1 MSINRNSNY
10 SPYQES
16 SASDSPP
23 PLQRGPQASPE
34 ELGAY
39 FISPEELPQHEL
51 AAAIGNLSLGLQ
63 TSTLNPNAAEFTPRA
78 SSTTTSHQFETFCL
92 PYSSTPPQNELLCN
106 LDSLD
111 LDNLDLYTDWS
122 HNPYAPYAGPFV
134 CAPHTHTYPAD
145 TESPQEEP
153 CNRNALEEGA
163 LVTHF
168 AAHST
173 PFLSNT
179 PSKPH
184 LPGEALQ
191 LFSTQS
197 GESPLDVICDSI
209 RLAQTELFFCIYKI
223 SSPQIIAA
231 ILERAD
237 AGVRVHLQ
245 YQYISNHE
253 SLLSHPNVILQQ
265 FESRRDAL
273 LHRKNLVIDNW
284 LAILGSANFSDGA
297 FTHDTNLLAI
307 VKSPSLCQLIKD
319 NSSGPCNAGLQ
330 RLDYYSISRRK
341 SVEILQNITTAIHSA
356 NKTIRVAMFILSNK
370 KILAALHAAAER
382 GVQVSVIVNP
392 RDKHT
397 PFEFLHAIGS
407 SVDLYEGVCEG
418 SLHCK
423 VCCIDHKTLIISSA
437 NWTKR
442 GVQFNIEDLLIV
454 HNPTRRQLA
463 VFFNLWG
470 ELLASSRLVTLEN
483 AFENQNKPSSSPEED
498 E

>member
-16 SASDSPP
+16 SGSDSLP

-39 FISPEELPQHEL
+39 FISPEELQQQEL

-63 TSTLNPNAAEFTPRA
+63 TSNLNPNAAEFTPRA
-78 SSTTTSHQFETFCL
+78 SSTATSHQFETFCL
-92 PYSSTPPQNELLCN
+92 PYSSTTPQNEPFLRY

-111 LDNLDLYTDWS
+111 LYTDCP
-122 HNPYAPYAGPFV
+122 HNPYAPYEEPFV
-134 CAPHTHTYPAD
+134 CAPYPAD

-179 PSKPH
+179 PSTPH

-197 GESPLDVICDSI
+197 GVSPLDVICDSI
-209 RLAQTELFFCIYKI
+209 RLARTELFFCIYKI
-223 SSPQIIAA
+223 SSPKIIEA
-231 ILERAD
+231 ILERAN
-237 AGVRVHLQ
+237 AGVRVLLQ
-245 YQYISNHE
+245 YQFISNHE

-273 LHRKNLVIDNW
+273 LHRKNVVIDNW
-284 LAILGSANFSDGA
+284 LAILGSANFADGA
-297 FTHDTNLLAI
+297 FTRDTNLVAI
-307 VKSPSLCQLIKD
+307 VKSPSLCQRIKER
-319 NSSGPCNAGLQ
+319 SSGPCTADLQ
-330 RLDYYSISRRK
+330 QLDYYILTRHKSSRT
-341 SVEILQNITTAIHSA
+341 LQNIVAAIRSA
-356 NKTIRVAMFILSNK
+356 DKTIRIAMFILSNIH
-370 KILAALHAAAER
+370 ILAALHEAAQR

-397 PFEFLHAIGS
+397 PFEFLHNLGS

-418 SLHCK
+418 FLHCK
-423 VCCIDHKTLIISSA
+423 ACCIDLKTLILSSA
-437 NWTKR
+437 NWTRR

-454 HNPTRRQLA
+454 HKPTRRQLA

-470 ELLASSRLVTLEN
+470 ELLSSSRLVTLEN
-483 AFENQNKPSSSPEED
+483 AFEHKNKPSSSPEED

>member
-16 SASDSPP
+16 SVSDSPL

-39 FISPEELPQHEL
+39 FISPEELQQQEL

-63 TSTLNPNAAEFTPRA
+63 TSNLNPNAAEFTPRA
-78 SSTTTSHQFETFCL
+78 SSTATSHQFETFCL
-92 PYSSTPPQNELLCN
+92 PYSSATPHNEPFLRY

-111 LDNLDLYTDWS
+111 LYTDCP
-122 HNPYAPYAGPFV
+122 HNPYAPYEEPFV
-134 CAPHTHTYPAD
+134 CAPYPAD

-153 CNRNALEEGA
+153 CSNRNALEEGA

-179 PSKPH
+179 PSTPH

-197 GESPLDVICDSI
+197 GVSPLDVICDSI

-223 SSPQIIAA
+223 SSPKIIEA
-231 ILERAD
+231 ILERAN
-237 AGVRVHLQ
+237 AGVRVLLQ
-245 YQYISNHE
+245 YQFISNHE

-273 LHRKNLVIDNW
+273 LHRKNVVIDNW
-284 LAILGSANFSDGA
+284 LAILGSANFADGA
-297 FTHDTNLLAI
+297 FTRDTNLVAI
-307 VKSPSLCQLIKD
+307 VKSPSLCQRIKER
-319 NSSGPCNAGLQ
+319 SSGPCTADLQ
-330 RLDYYSISRRK
+330 QLDYYILTRHKSSRT
-341 SVEILQNITTAIHSA
+341 LQNIVAAIRSA
-356 NKTIRVAMFILSNK
+356 DKTIRIAMFILSNRH
-370 KILAALHAAAER
+370 ILAALHEAAQR

-397 PFEFLHAIGS
+397 PFEFLHNLGS

-418 SLHCK
+418 FLHCK
-423 VCCIDHKTLIISSA
+423 ACCIDLKTLILSSA
-437 NWTKR
+437 NWTRR

-454 HNPTRRQLA
+454 HKPTRRQLA

-470 ELLASSRLVTLEN
+470 ELLSSSRLVTLEN
-483 AFENQNKPSSSPEED
+483 AFEHKNKPSSSPEED

>member
-16 SASDSPP
+16 SGSDSLP

-39 FISPEELPQHEL
+39 FISPEELQQQEL

-63 TSTLNPNAAEFTPRA
+63 TSNLNPNAAEFTPRA
-78 SSTTTSHQFETFCL
+78 SSTATSHQFETFCL
-92 PYSSTPPQNELLCN
+92 PYSSTTPQNEPFLRY

-111 LDNLDLYTDWS
+111 LYTDCP
-122 HNPYAPYAGPFV
+122 HNPYAPYEEPFV
-134 CAPHTHTYPAD
+134 CAPYPAD

-179 PSKPH
+179 PSTPH

-197 GESPLDVICDSI
+197 GVSPLDVICDSI
-209 RLAQTELFFCIYKI
+209 RLARTELFFCIYKI
-223 SSPQIIAA
+223 SSPKIIEA
-231 ILERAD
+231 ILERAN
-237 AGVRVHLQ
+237 AGVRVLLQ
-245 YQYISNHE
+245 YQFISNHE

-273 LHRKNLVIDNW
+273 LHRKNVVIDNW
-284 LAILGSANFSDGA
+284 LAILGSANFADGA
-297 FTHDTNLLAI
+297 FTRDTNLVAI
-307 VKSPSLCQLIKD
+307 VKSPSLCQRIKER
-319 NSSGPCNAGLQ
+319 SSGPCTADLQ
-330 RLDYYSISRRK
+330 QLDYYILTRHKSSRT
-341 SVEILQNITTAIHSA
+341 LQNIVAAIRSA
-356 NKTIRVAMFILSNK
+356 DKTIRIAMFILSNRH
-370 KILAALHAAAER
+370 ILAALHEAAQR

-397 PFEFLHAIGS
+397 PFEFLHNLGS

-418 SLHCK
+418 FLHCK
-423 VCCIDHKTLIISSA
+423 ACCIDLKTLILSSA
-437 NWTKR
+437 NWTRR

-454 HNPTRRQLA
+454 HKPTRRQLA

-470 ELLASSRLVTLEN
+470 ELLSSSRLVTLEN
-483 AFENQNKPSSSPEED
+483 AFEHKNKPSSSPEED

>member
-16 SASDSPP
+16 SVSDSPL

-39 FISPEELPQHEL
+39 FISPEELQQQEL

-63 TSTLNPNAAEFTPRA
+63 TSNLNPNAAEFTPRA
-78 SSTTTSHQFETFCL
+78 GSTTTSHQFETFCL
-92 PYSSTPPQNELLCN
+92 PYSSTSPQNELFLRY
-106 LDSLD
+106 
-111 LDNLDLYTDWS
+111 LDNLDLYTDCP
-122 HNPYAPYAGPFV
+122 HNPYASYEEPFV
-134 CAPHTHTYPAD
+134 CAPYPAD

-179 PSKPH
+179 PSAPH

-197 GESPLDVICDSI
+197 GVSPLDVICDSI
-209 RLAQTELFFCIYKI
+209 RLARTELFFCIYKI
-223 SSPQIIAA
+223 SSPKIIEA
-231 ILERAD
+231 ILERAN
-237 AGVRVHLQ
+237 AGVRVLLQ
-245 YQYISNHE
+245 YQFISNHE

-284 LAILGSANFSDGA
+284 LAILGSANFADGA
-297 FTHDTNLLAI
+297 FTRDINLLAI
-307 VKSPSLCQLIKD
+307 VKSPSLCQRIKER
-319 NSSGPCNAGLQ
+319 SSGPCTAGLQ
-330 RLDYYSISRRK
+330 QLDYYILTRHKSSRT
-341 SVEILQNITTAIHSA
+341 LQNIVAAIRSA
-356 NKTIRVAMFILSNK
+356 DKTIRIAMFILSNRT
-370 KILAALHAAAER
+370 ILTALHEAAQR

-397 PFEFLHAIGS
+397 PFEFLHNLGS

-418 SLHCK
+418 FLHCK
-423 VCCIDHKTLIISSA
+423 ACCIDLKTLILSSA
-437 NWTKR
+437 NWTRR

-454 HNPTRRQLA
+454 HKPTRRQLA

-470 ELLASSRLVTLEN
+470 ELLSSSRLVTAEN
-483 AFENQNKPSSSPEED
+483 AFEHKNKPSSSPEED

>member
-16 SASDSPP
+16 SGSDSPP
-23 PLQRGPQASPE
+23 PLQRDPQALPE
-34 ELGAY
+34 EGGAY

-51 AAAIGNLSLGLQ
+51 AAAIENMSLGLQ

-78 SSTTTSHQFETFCL
+78 SSTATSHQFEQFCL
-92 PYSSTPPQNELLCN
+92 PYSSTSPQNEPFLRY
-106 LDSLD
+106 LDT
-111 LDNLDLYTDWS
+111 LDLYTDCP
-122 HNPYAPYAGPFV
+122 HNPYAPYEEPFV
-134 CAPHTHTYPAD
+134 CAPHTHPYPDD

-153 CNRNALEEGA
+153 CNRNTLEEGA
-163 LVTHF
+163 LVTHL

-179 PSKPH
+179 PSTPH

-197 GESPLDVICDSI
+197 GVSPLDVICDSI

-223 SSPQIIAA
+223 SSPKIIEA
-231 ILERAD
+231 ILERAN
-237 AGVRVHLQ
+237 AGVRVLLQ
-245 YQYISNHE
+245 YQFISNHE
-253 SLLSHPNVILQQ
+253 SLLSHPNIILQQ

-284 LAILGSANFSDGA
+284 LAILGSANFADGA
-297 FTHDTNLLAI
+297 FTRDTNLLAI
-307 VKSPSLCQLIKD
+307 VKSPSLCQRIQD
-319 NSSGPCNAGLQ
+319 RSSGPCTAGLQ
-330 RLDYYSISRRK
+330 QLDYYILTRHKSSRT
-341 SVEILQNITTAIHSA
+341 LQNIVTAIHSA
-356 NKTIRVAMFILSNK
+356 EKTIRIAMFILSNRT
-370 KILAALHAAAER
+370 ILAALHEAAQR

-397 PFEFLHAIGS
+397 PFEILHNLGS
-407 SVDLYEGVCEG
+407 SVDLYEAVCEG
-418 SLHCK
+418 FLHCK
-423 VCCIDHKTLIISSA
+423 ACCIDLKTLILSSA
-437 NWTKR
+437 NWTRR
-442 GVQFNIEDLLIV
+442 GVQFNIEDLLII
-454 HNPTRRQLA
+454 HKPTRRQLA

-470 ELLASSRLVTLEN
+470 ELLSSSRLVTAEN
-483 AFENQNKPSSSPEED
+483 AFEHKNKPSSSPEED

>member
-16 SASDSPP
+16 SGSDSLP

-34 ELGAY
+34 EAGAY
-39 FISPEELPQHEL
+39 FISPEELQQQEL
-51 AAAIGNLSLGLQ
+51 AAAIANLSLIPS
-63 TSTLNPNAAEFTPRA
+63 TSTLNPNAAEFTPRT
-78 SSTTTSHQFETFCL
+78 SSTATSHQFETFCL
-92 PYSSTPPQNELLCN
+92 PYSSTSPQNEPFLRY

-111 LDNLDLYTDWS
+111 LYTDCP
-122 HNPYAPYAGPFV
+122 HNPYATYEEPFV
-134 CAPHTHTYPAD
+134 CAPYPAD

-153 CNRNALEEGA
+153 CSNRNALEEGA

-179 PSKPH
+179 PSTPH

-197 GESPLDVICDSI
+197 GVSPLDVICDSI
-209 RLAQTELFFCIYKI
+209 RLAKAEIFFCIYKI
-223 SSPQIIAA
+223 SSPKIIEA
-231 ILERAD
+231 ILERAN
-237 AGVRVHLQ
+237 AGVRVLLQ
-245 YQYISNHE
+245 YQFISNHE

-265 FESRRDAL
+265 FESRRAAL

-284 LAILGSANFSDGA
+284 LAILGSANFADGA
-297 FTHDTNLLAI
+297 FTRDTNLLAI
-307 VKSPSLCQLIKD
+307 VKSPSLCQRIKD
-319 NSSGPCNAGLQ
+319 RSSGPCTAGTQ
-330 RLDYYSISRRK
+330 QLDYYILTRHK
-341 SVEILQNITTAIHSA
+341 SSKTLHNIVGAIRSA
-356 NKTIRVAMFILSNK
+356 DKTIRIAMFILSNK
-370 KILAALHAAAER
+370 TILAALHEAAQR

-397 PFEFLHAIGS
+397 PFEFLHNLGS

-418 SLHCK
+418 FLHCK
-423 VCCIDHKTLIISSA
+423 ACCIDLKTLILSSA
-437 NWTKR
+437 NWTRR

-470 ELLASSRLVTLEN
+470 ELFSSSRLVTPEN
-483 AFENQNKPSSSPEED
+483 AFEHKNKPSSSPEED

>member
-16 SASDSPP
+16 SGSDSLP

-39 FISPEELPQHEL
+39 FISPEELQQQEL

-63 TSTLNPNAAEFTPRA
+63 TSNLNPNAAEFTPRA
-78 SSTTTSHQFETFCL
+78 SSTATSHQFETFCL
-92 PYSSTPPQNELLCN
+92 PYSSTTPQNEPFLRY

-111 LDNLDLYTDWS
+111 LYTDCP
-122 HNPYAPYAGPFV
+122 HNPYAPYEEPFV
-134 CAPHTHTYPAD
+134 CAPYPAD

-179 PSKPH
+179 PSTPH

-197 GESPLDVICDSI
+197 GVSPLDVICDSI
-209 RLAQTELFFCIYKI
+209 RLARTELFFCIYKI
-223 SSPQIIAA
+223 SSPKIIEA
-231 ILERAD
+231 ILERAN
-237 AGVRVHLQ
+237 AGVRVLLQ
-245 YQYISNHE
+245 YQFISNHE

-273 LHRKNLVIDNW
+273 LHRKNVVIDNW
-284 LAILGSANFSDGA
+284 LAILGSANFADGA
-297 FTHDTNLLAI
+297 FTRDTNLVAI
-307 VKSPSLCQLIKD
+307 VKSPSLCQRIKER
-319 NSSGPCNAGLQ
+319 SSGPCTADLQ
-330 RLDYYSISRRK
+330 QLDYYILTRHKSSRT
-341 SVEILQNITTAIHSA
+341 LQNIVAAIRSA
-356 NKTIRVAMFILSNK
+356 DKTIRIAMFSLSNRH
-370 KILAALHAAAER
+370 ILAALHEAAQR

-397 PFEFLHAIGS
+397 PFEFLHNLGS

-418 SLHCK
+418 FLHCK
-423 VCCIDHKTLIISSA
+423 ACCIDLKTLILSSA
-437 NWTKR
+437 NWTRR

-454 HNPTRRQLA
+454 HKPTRRQLA

-470 ELLASSRLVTLEN
+470 ELLSSSRLVTLEN
-483 AFENQNKPSSSPEED
+483 AFEHKNKPSSSPEED

>member
-16 SASDSPP
+16 SGSDSLP

-39 FISPEELPQHEL
+39 FISPEELQQQEL

-63 TSTLNPNAAEFTPRA
+63 TSNLNPNAAEFTPRA
-78 SSTTTSHQFETFCL
+78 SSTATSHQFETFCL
-92 PYSSTPPQNELLCN
+92 PYSSTTPQNEPFLRY

-111 LDNLDLYTDWS
+111 LYTDCP
-122 HNPYAPYAGPFV
+122 HNPYAPYEEPFV
-134 CAPHTHTYPAD
+134 CAPYPAD

-153 CNRNALEEGA
+153 CNRNSLEEGA

-179 PSKPH
+179 PSTPH

-197 GESPLDVICDSI
+197 GVSPLDVICDSI
-209 RLAQTELFFCIYKI
+209 RLARTELFFCIYKI
-223 SSPQIIAA
+223 SSPKIIEA
-231 ILERAD
+231 ILERAN
-237 AGVRVHLQ
+237 AGVRVLLQ
-245 YQYISNHE
+245 YQFISNHE

-273 LHRKNLVIDNW
+273 LHRKNVVIDNW
-284 LAILGSANFSDGA
+284 LAILGSANFADGA
-297 FTHDTNLLAI
+297 FTRDTNLVAI
-307 VKSPSLCQLIKD
+307 VKSPSLCQRIKER
-319 NSSGPCNAGLQ
+319 SSGPCTADLQ
-330 RLDYYSISRRK
+330 QLDYYILTRHKSSRT
-341 SVEILQNITTAIHSA
+341 LQNIVAAIRSA
-356 NKTIRVAMFILSNK
+356 DKTIRIAMFILSNRH
-370 KILAALHAAAER
+370 ILAALHEAAQR

-397 PFEFLHAIGS
+397 PFEFLHNLGS

-418 SLHCK
+418 FLHCK
-423 VCCIDHKTLIISSA
+423 ACCIDLKTLILSSA
-437 NWTKR
+437 NWTRR

-454 HNPTRRQLA
+454 HKPTRRQLA

-470 ELLASSRLVTLEN
+470 ELISSSRLVTLEN
-483 AFENQNKPSSSPEED
+483 AFEHKNKPSSSPEED

>member
-16 SASDSPP
+16 SVSDSPL

-39 FISPEELPQHEL
+39 FISPEELQQQEL
-51 AAAIGNLSLGLQ
+51 AAAIGNLSLGLP
-63 TSTLNPNAAEFTPRA
+63 TSSLNPNAAEFTPRT
-78 SSTTTSHQFETFCL
+78 SSTATSHQFETFCL
-92 PYSSTPPQNELLCN
+92 PYSSATPHNEPFLRY

-111 LDNLDLYTDWS
+111 LYTDCP
-122 HNPYAPYAGPFV
+122 HNPYAPYEEPFV
-134 CAPHTHTYPAD
+134 CAPYPAD

-179 PSKPH
+179 PSTPH

-197 GESPLDVICDSI
+197 GVSPLDVICDSI

-223 SSPQIIAA
+223 SSPKIIEA
-231 ILERAD
+231 ILERAN
-237 AGVRVHLQ
+237 AGVRVLLQ
-245 YQYISNHE
+245 YQFISNHE

-265 FESRRDAL
+265 FESRRAAL
-273 LHRKNLVIDNW
+273 LHRKNVVIDNW
-284 LAILGSANFSDGA
+284 LAILGSANFADGA
-297 FTHDTNLLAI
+297 FTRDTNLVAI
-307 VKSPSLCQLIKD
+307 VKSPSLCQRIKER
-319 NSSGPCNAGLQ
+319 SSGPCTAGLQ
-330 RLDYYSISRRK
+330 QLDYYILTRHKSSRT
-341 SVEILQNITTAIHSA
+341 LQNIVAAIRSA
-356 NKTIRVAMFILSNK
+356 DKTIRIAMFILSNRH
-370 KILAALHAAAER
+370 ILAALHEAAQR

-397 PFEFLHAIGS
+397 PFEILHNLGS

-418 SLHCK
+418 FLHCK
-423 VCCIDHKTLIISSA
+423 ACCIDLKTLILSSA
-437 NWTKR
+437 NWTRR

-454 HNPTRRQLA
+454 HKPTRRQLA

-470 ELLASSRLVTLEN
+470 EILSSSRLVTAEN
-483 AFENQNKPSSSPEED
+483 AFEHKNKPSSSPEED

>member
-16 SASDSPP
+16 SVSDSPL

-39 FISPEELPQHEL
+39 FISPEELQQQEL
-51 AAAIGNLSLGLQ
+51 AAAIGNLSLGLP
-63 TSTLNPNAAEFTPRA
+63 TSSLNPNAAEFTPRT
-78 SSTTTSHQFETFCL
+78 SSTATSHQFETFCL
-92 PYSSTPPQNELLCN
+92 PYSSATPHNEPFLRY

-111 LDNLDLYTDWS
+111 LYTDCP
-122 HNPYAPYAGPFV
+122 HNPYAPYEEPFV
-134 CAPHTHTYPAD
+134 CAPYPAD

-153 CNRNALEEGA
+153 CSNRNALEEGA

-179 PSKPH
+179 PSTPH

-197 GESPLDVICDSI
+197 GESSLDVICDSI

-223 SSPQIIAA
+223 SSPKIIEA
-231 ILERAD
+231 ILERAN
-237 AGVRVHLQ
+237 AGVRVLLQ
-245 YQYISNHE
+245 YQFISNHE
-253 SLLSHPNVILQQ
+253 SLLSHPNIILQQ

-284 LAILGSANFSDGA
+284 LAILGSANFADGA
-297 FTHDTNLLAI
+297 FTRDTNLLAI
-307 VKSPSLCQLIKD
+307 VKSPSLCQRIKER
-319 NSSGPCNAGLQ
+319 SSGPCTAGLQ
-330 RLDYYSISRRK
+330 QLDYYILTRHKSSRT
-341 SVEILQNITTAIHSA
+341 LQNIVAAIRSA
-356 NKTIRVAMFILSNK
+356 DKTIRIAMFILSNRH
-370 KILAALHAAAER
+370 ILAALHEAAQR

-397 PFEFLHAIGS
+397 PFEILHNLGS
-407 SVDLYEGVCEG
+407 SVDLYEAVCEG
-418 SLHCK
+418 FLHCK
-423 VCCIDHKTLIISSA
+423 ACCIDLKTLILSSA
-437 NWTKR
+437 NWTRR

-454 HNPTRRQLA
+454 HKPTRRQLA

-470 ELLASSRLVTLEN
+470 EILSSSRLVTAEN
-483 AFENQNKPSSSPEED
+483 AFEHKNKPSSSPEED

>member
-16 SASDSPP
+16 SGSDSLP

-39 FISPEELPQHEL
+39 FISPEELQQQEL
-51 AAAIGNLSLGLQ
+51 AAAIGNLSLGLP
-63 TSTLNPNAAEFTPRA
+63 TSSLNPNAAEFTPRA
-78 SSTTTSHQFETFCL
+78 SSTATSHRFETFCL
-92 PYSSTPPQNELLCN
+92 PYSSTSPQNEPFLRY

-111 LDNLDLYTDWS
+111 LYTDCP
-122 HNPYAPYAGPFV
+122 HNPYAPYEEPFV
-134 CAPHTHTYPAD
+134 CAPYPAD

-179 PSKPH
+179 PSTPH

-197 GESPLDVICDSI
+197 GESSLDVICDSI

-223 SSPQIIAA
+223 SSPKIIEA
-231 ILERAD
+231 ILERAN
-237 AGVRVHLQ
+237 AGVRVLLQ

-253 SLLSHPNVILQQ
+253 SLLSHPNIILQR
-265 FESRRDAL
+265 FESRRAAL
-273 LHRKNLVIDNW
+273 LHRKNVVIDNW
-284 LAILGSANFSDGA
+284 LAILGSANFADGA
-297 FTHDTNLLAI
+297 FTRDTNLLAI
-307 VKSPSLCQLIKD
+307 VKSPSLCQRIKER
-319 NSSGPCNAGLQ
+319 SSGPCTAGLQ
-330 RLDYYSISRRK
+330 QLDYYILTRHKSSRT
-341 SVEILQNITTAIHSA
+341 LQNIVAAIRSA
-356 NKTIRVAMFILSNK
+356 DKTIRLAMFILSNRT
-370 KILAALHAAAER
+370 ILAALHEAAQR

-397 PFEFLHAIGS
+397 PFEILHELGS
-407 SVDLYEGVCEG
+407 SVDLYEAVCEG
-418 SLHCK
+418 FLHCK
-423 VCCIDHKTLIISSA
+423 ACCIDLNTLILSSA
-437 NWTKR
+437 NWTRR
-442 GVQFNIEDLLIV
+442 GVQFNIEDLLII
-454 HNPTRRQLA
+454 HNPTRKQLA
-463 VFFNLWG
+463 VFLNLWG
-470 ELLASSRLVTLEN
+470 EILSSSRLVTLEN
-483 AFENQNKPSSSPEED
+483 AFEHKNKPSSSPEED

>member
-16 SASDSPP
+16 SGSDSPP
-23 PLQRGPQASPE
+23 PLQRGPQALPE
-34 ELGAY
+34 EGGAY

-51 AAAIGNLSLGLQ
+51 AAAIENMSLGLQ

-92 PYSSTPPQNELLCN
+92 PYSSTPQDELLRN
-106 LDSLD
+106 LDTLD
-111 LDNLDLYTDWS
+111 LDTLDLYTDWS
-122 HNPYAPYAGPFV
+122 HNPYAPYEEPFV
-134 CAPHTHTYPAD
+134 CAPYPAD

-153 CNRNALEEGA
+153 CNRNSLEEGA
-163 LVTHF
+163 LVTHL
-168 AAHST
+168 AAHSI
-173 PFLSNT
+173 PLLSNT
-179 PSKPH
+179 PSAPH

-197 GESPLDVICDSI
+197 GVSPLDVICDSI

-223 SSPQIIAA
+223 SSPKIIEA
-231 ILERAD
+231 ILERAN
-237 AGVRVHLQ
+237 AGVRVLLQ
-245 YQYISNHE
+245 YQFISNHE

-284 LAILGSANFSDGA
+284 LAILGSANFADGA
-297 FTHDTNLLAI
+297 FTRDINIVAI
-307 VKSPSLCQLIKD
+307 VKSPSLCQRIKER
-319 NSSGPCNAGLQ
+319 SSGPCTAGLQ
-330 RLDYYSISRRK
+330 QLDYYILTRHKSSRT
-341 SVEILQNITTAIHSA
+341 LQNIVAAIRSA
-356 NKTIRVAMFILSNK
+356 EKTIRLAMFILSNRQ
-370 KILAALHAAAER
+370 ILSALHEAAQR

-397 PFEFLHAIGS
+397 PFEILQALGS

-418 SLHCK
+418 FLHCK
-423 VCCIDHKTLIISSA
+423 ACCIDLKTLILSSA
-437 NWTKR
+437 NWTRR

-454 HNPTRRQLA
+454 HKPTRRQLA

-470 ELLASSRLVTLEN
+470 ELLSSSRLVTLEN
-483 AFENQNKPSSSPEED
+483 AFEHKNKPSSSPEED

>member
-16 SASDSPP
+16 SGSDSLP
-23 PLQRGPQASPE
+23 PLQRGSQASPE

-51 AAAIGNLSLGLQ
+51 AAAIGNMSLDLQ
-63 TSTLNPNAAEFTPRA
+63 TSDLNPNAAEFIPRA
-78 SSTTTSHQFETFCL
+78 SSTATSHRFETFCL
-92 PYSSTPPQNELLCN
+92 PYSSTSPQNEPFLRY
-106 LDSLD
+106 LDTI
-111 LDNLDLYTDWS
+111 DLYTD
-122 HNPYAPYAGPFV
+122 HNPYTPYEGPFV
-134 CAPHTHTYPAD
+134 CAPHTHPYPDD

-153 CNRNALEEGA
+153 CSNRNALEEGA

-179 PSKPH
+179 PSTPH

-197 GESPLDVICDSI
+197 GVPPLDVICDSI

-231 ILERAD
+231 ILERAN
-237 AGVRVHLQ
+237 AGVRVYIQ
-245 YQYISNHE
+245 YQFISNHE
-253 SLLSHPNVILQQ
+253 SLLSHPNIILQQ
-265 FESRRDAL
+265 FESRRAAL
-273 LHRKNLVIDNW
+273 LHRKNVVIDNW
-284 LAILGSANFSDGA
+284 LAILGSANFADGA
-297 FTHDTNLLAI
+297 FTRDINIVAI
-307 VKSPSLCQLIKD
+307 VKSPSLCQRIQER
-319 NSSGPCNAGLQ
+319 SSGPCTAGLQ
-330 RLDYYSISRRK
+330 RLDYYILTRHKSSRT
-341 SVEILQNITTAIHSA
+341 LHNIVAAIHSA
-356 NKTIRVAMFILSNK
+356 EKTIRIAMFILSNRT
-370 KILAALHAAAER
+370 ILAALHEAAQR

-397 PFEFLHAIGS
+397 PFEILQELGS
-407 SVDLYEGVCEG
+407 SVDLYEAVCEG
-418 SLHCK
+418 FLHCK
-423 VCCIDHKTLIISSA
+423 ACCIDLKTLILSSA
-437 NWTKR
+437 NWTRR
-442 GVQFNIEDLLIV
+442 GVQFNIEDLLII
-454 HNPTRRQLA
+454 HKPTRRQLA

-470 ELLASSRLVTLEN
+470 ELLSSSRLVTSEN
-483 AFENQNKPSSSPEED
+483 AFEHKNKPSSSPEED

>member
-16 SASDSPP
+16 SGSDSLP

-39 FISPEELPQHEL
+39 FISPEELQQQEL

-63 TSTLNPNAAEFTPRA
+63 TSNLNPNAAEFTPRA
-78 SSTTTSHQFETFCL
+78 SSTATSHQFETFCL
-92 PYSSTPPQNELLCN
+92 PYSSTTPQNEPFLRY

-111 LDNLDLYTDWS
+111 LYTDCP
-122 HNPYAPYAGPFV
+122 HNPYAPYEEPFV
-134 CAPHTHTYPAD
+134 CAPYPAD

-179 PSKPH
+179 PSTPH

-197 GESPLDVICDSI
+197 GVSPLDVICDSI
-209 RLAQTELFFCIYKI
+209 RLARTELFFCIYKI
-223 SSPQIIAA
+223 SSPKIIEA
-231 ILERAD
+231 ILERAN
-237 AGVRVHLQ
+237 AGVRVLLQ
-245 YQYISNHE
+245 YQFISNHE

-273 LHRKNLVIDNW
+273 LHRKNVVIDNW
-284 LAILGSANFSDGA
+284 LAILGSANFADGA
-297 FTHDTNLLAI
+297 FTRDTNLVAI
-307 VKSPSLCQLIKD
+307 VKSPSLCQRIKER
-319 NSSGPCNAGLQ
+319 SSGPCTADLQ
-330 RLDYYSISRRK
+330 QLDYYILTRHKSSRT
-341 SVEILQNITTAIHSA
+341 LQNIVAAIRSA
-356 NKTIRVAMFILSNK
+356 DKTIRIAMFILSNRH
-370 KILAALHAAAER
+370 ILAALHEAAQR

-397 PFEFLHAIGS
+397 PFEFLHNLGS

-418 SLHCK
+418 FLHCK
-423 VCCIDHKTLIISSA
+423 ACCIDLKTLILSSA
-437 NWTKR
+437 NWTRR

-454 HNPTRRQLA
+454 HKPTRRQLA

-470 ELLASSRLVTLEN
+470 ELLSSSRLVTLEN
-483 AFENQNKPSSSPEED
+483 AFKHKNKPSSSPEED

>member
-16 SASDSPP
+16 SGSDSLP

-34 ELGAY
+34 EAGAY
-39 FISPEELPQHEL
+39 FISPEELQQQEL
-51 AAAIGNLSLGLQ
+51 AAAIENLSLGLP

-78 SSTTTSHQFETFCL
+78 GSTATSHQFETFCL
-92 PYSSTPPQNELLCN
+92 PYSSTTPQNEPFLRY

-111 LDNLDLYTDWS
+111 LYTDCP
-122 HNPYAPYAGPFV
+122 HNPYAPYEEPFV
-134 CAPHTHTYPAD
+134 CAPYPAD

-179 PSKPH
+179 PATPH

-197 GESPLDVICDSI
+197 GVSPLDVICDSI

-223 SSPQIIAA
+223 SSPKIIEA
-231 ILERAD
+231 ILERAN
-237 AGVRVHLQ
+237 AGVHVHLQ
-245 YQYISNHE
+245 YQFISNHE

-273 LHRKNLVIDNW
+273 LHRKNVVIDNW
-284 LAILGSANFSDGA
+284 LAILGSANFADGA
-297 FTHDTNLLAI
+297 FTRDTNLVAI
-307 VKSPSLCQLIKD
+307 VKSPSLCQRIKER
-319 NSSGPCNAGLQ
+319 SSGPCTAGLQ
-330 RLDYYSISRRK
+330 QLDYYILTRHKSSRT
-341 SVEILQNITTAIHSA
+341 LQNIVAAIRSA
-356 NKTIRVAMFILSNK
+356 DKTIRIAMFILSNK
-370 KILAALHAAAER
+370 TILSALHEAAQR

-397 PFEFLHAIGS
+397 PFEFLHNLGS

-418 SLHCK
+418 FLHCK
-423 VCCIDHKTLIISSA
+423 ACCIDLNTLILSSA
-437 NWTKR
+437 NWTRR

-454 HNPTRRQLA
+454 HKPTRRQLA

-470 ELLASSRLVTLEN
+470 ELLSSSRLVTPEN
-483 AFENQNKPSSSPEED
+483 AFEHKNKPSSSPEED

>member
-16 SASDSPP
+16 SVSDSPP

-34 ELGAY
+34 EAGAY

-51 AAAIGNLSLGLQ
+51 AAAIENLSLGLP
-63 TSTLNPNAAEFTPRA
+63 TSSLNPNAAEFTPRA
-78 SSTTTSHQFETFCL
+78 SSTATSHQFETFCL
-92 PYSSTPPQNELLCN
+92 PYSSTSPQNEPFLRY

-111 LDNLDLYTDWS
+111 LYTDCP
-122 HNPYAPYAGPFV
+122 HNPYATYEEPFV
-134 CAPHTHTYPAD
+134 CAPYPAD

-153 CNRNALEEGA
+153 CSNRNALEEGA

-179 PSKPH
+179 PSTPH

-197 GESPLDVICDSI
+197 GVSPLDVICDSI
-209 RLAQTELFFCIYKI
+209 RLAKAEIFFCIYKI
-223 SSPQIIAA
+223 SSPKIIEA
-231 ILERAD
+231 ILERAN
-237 AGVRVHLQ
+237 AGVRVLLQ
-245 YQYISNHE
+245 YQFISNHE

-265 FESRRDAL
+265 FESRRAAL

-284 LAILGSANFSDGA
+284 LAILGSANFADGA
-297 FTHDTNLLAI
+297 FTRDTNLLAI
-307 VKSPSLCQLIKD
+307 VKSPSLCQRIKD
-319 NSSGPCNAGLQ
+319 RSSGPCTAGTQ
-330 RLDYYSISRRK
+330 QLDYYILTRHK
-341 SVEILQNITTAIHSA
+341 SSKTLHNIVGAIRSA
-356 NKTIRVAMFILSNK
+356 DKTIRIAMFILSNK
-370 KILAALHAAAER
+370 TILAALHEAAQR

-397 PFEFLHAIGS
+397 PFEFLHNLGS

-418 SLHCK
+418 FLHCK
-423 VCCIDHKTLIISSA
+423 ACCIDLKTLILSSA
-437 NWTKR
+437 NWTRR

-470 ELLASSRLVTLEN
+470 ELFSSSRLVTPEN
-483 AFENQNKPSSSPEED
+483 AFEHKNKPSSSPEED

>member
-16 SASDSPP
+16 SGSDSLP

-39 FISPEELPQHEL
+39 FISPEELQQQEL

-63 TSTLNPNAAEFTPRA
+63 TSNLNPNAAEFTPRA
-78 SSTTTSHQFETFCL
+78 SSTATSHQFETFCL
-92 PYSSTPPQNELLCN
+92 PYSSTSPQNEPFLRY

-111 LDNLDLYTDWS
+111 LYTDCP
-122 HNPYAPYAGPFV
+122 HNPYAPYEEPFV
-134 CAPHTHTYPAD
+134 CAPYPAD

-153 CNRNALEEGA
+153 CNRNSLEEGA

-173 PFLSNT
+173 PFLSKT
-179 PSKPH
+179 PSTPH

-197 GESPLDVICDSI
+197 GESSLDVICDSI

-223 SSPQIIAA
+223 SSPKIIEA
-231 ILERAD
+231 ILERAN
-237 AGVRVHLQ
+237 AGVRVLLQ
-245 YQYISNHE
+245 YQFISNHE

-265 FESRRDAL
+265 FESRRAAL
-273 LHRKNLVIDNW
+273 LHRKNVVIDNW
-284 LAILGSANFSDGA
+284 LAILGSANFADGA
-297 FTHDTNLLAI
+297 FTRDTNLLAI
-307 VKSPSLCQLIKD
+307 VKSPSLCQRIQER
-319 NSSGPCNAGLQ
+319 SSGPCTAGLQ
-330 RLDYYSISRRK
+330 QLDYYILTRHKSSRT
-341 SVEILQNITTAIHSA
+341 LQNIVAAIRSA
-356 NKTIRVAMFILSNK
+356 DKTIRIAMFILSNRH
-370 KILAALHAAAER
+370 ILAALHEAAQR

-397 PFEFLHAIGS
+397 PFEFLHNLGS

-418 SLHCK
+418 FLHCK
-423 VCCIDHKTLIISSA
+423 ACCIDLKTLILSSA
-437 NWTKR
+437 NWTRR
-442 GVQFNIEDLLIV
+442 GVQFNIEDLLII
-454 HNPTRRQLA
+454 HKPTRRQLA

-470 ELLASSRLVTLEN
+470 ELLSSSRLVTLEN
-483 AFENQNKPSSSPEED
+483 AFEHKNKPSSSPEED

>member
-16 SASDSPP
+16 SGSDSLP

-34 ELGAY
+34 EAGAY
-39 FISPEELPQHEL
+39 FISPEELQQQEL

-63 TSTLNPNAAEFTPRA
+63 TSDLNPNAAEFTPRA
-78 SSTTTSHQFETFCL
+78 SSTATSHQFETFCL

-106 LDSLD
+106 LDT
-111 LDNLDLYTDWS
+111 LDLYTDWS
-122 HNPYAPYAGPFV
+122 HNPYPHYEGPFV
-134 CAPHTHTYPAD
+134 CAPHTHPYPAD

-153 CNRNALEEGA
+153 CSNRSALEEGA
-163 LVTHF
+163 LVTHL

-173 PFLSNT
+173 PLLSNT
-179 PSKPH
+179 PSAPH

-197 GESPLDVICDSI
+197 GVSPLDVICDSI

-223 SSPQIIAA
+223 SSPQIIEA
-231 ILERAD
+231 ILERAN
-237 AGVRVHLQ
+237 AGVRVLLQ
-245 YQYISNHE
+245 YQFISNHE
-253 SLLSHPNVILQQ
+253 SLLSHPNIILQQ

-284 LAILGSANFSDGA
+284 LAILGSANFADGA
-297 FTHDTNLLAI
+297 FTRDINIVAI
-307 VKSPSLCQLIKD
+307 VKSPSLCQRIQER
-319 NSSGPCNAGLQ
+319 SSGPCTAGLQ
-330 RLDYYSISRRK
+330 QLDYYILTRHKSSRT
-341 SVEILQNITTAIHSA
+341 LQNIVAAIRSA
-356 NKTIRVAMFILSNK
+356 DKTIRIAMFILSNRT
-370 KILAALHAAAER
+370 ILTALHEAAQR

-397 PFEFLHAIGS
+397 PFEFLHNLGS

-418 SLHCK
+418 FLHCK
-423 VCCIDHKTLIISSA
+423 ACCIDLKTLILSSA
-437 NWTKR
+437 NWTRR

-454 HNPTRRQLA
+454 HKPTRRQLA

-470 ELLASSRLVTLEN
+470 ELLSSSRLVTAEN
-483 AFENQNKPSSSPEED
+483 AFEHKNKPSSSPEED

>member
-16 SASDSPP
+16 SGSDSLP

-39 FISPEELPQHEL
+39 FISPEELQQQEL

-63 TSTLNPNAAEFTPRA
+63 TSNLNPNAAEFTPRA
-78 SSTTTSHQFETFCL
+78 SSTATSHQLETFCL
-92 PYSSTPPQNELLCN
+92 PYSSTTPQNEPFLRY

-111 LDNLDLYTDWS
+111 LYTDCP
-122 HNPYAPYAGPFV
+122 HNPYAPYEEPFV
-134 CAPHTHTYPAD
+134 CAPYPAD

-179 PSKPH
+179 PSTPH

-197 GESPLDVICDSI
+197 GVSPLDVICDSI
-209 RLAQTELFFCIYKI
+209 RLARTELFFCIYKI
-223 SSPQIIAA
+223 SSPKIIEA
-231 ILERAD
+231 ILERAN
-237 AGVRVHLQ
+237 AGVRVLLQ
-245 YQYISNHE
+245 YQFISNHE

-273 LHRKNLVIDNW
+273 LHRKNVVIDNW
-284 LAILGSANFSDGA
+284 LAILGSANFADGA
-297 FTHDTNLLAI
+297 FTRDTNLVAI
-307 VKSPSLCQLIKD
+307 VKSPSLCQRIKER
-319 NSSGPCNAGLQ
+319 SSGPCTADLQ
-330 RLDYYSISRRK
+330 QLDYYILTRHKSSRT
-341 SVEILQNITTAIHSA
+341 LQNIVAAIRSA
-356 NKTIRVAMFILSNK
+356 DKTIRIAMFILSNRH
-370 KILAALHAAAER
+370 ILAALHEAAQR

-397 PFEFLHAIGS
+397 PFEFLHNLGS

-418 SLHCK
+418 FLHCK
-423 VCCIDHKTLIISSA
+423 ACCIDLKTLILSSA
-437 NWTKR
+437 NWTRR

-454 HNPTRRQLA
+454 HKPTRRQLA

-470 ELLASSRLVTLEN
+470 ELLSSSRLVTLEN
-483 AFENQNKPSSSPEED
+483 AFEHKNKPSSSPEED

>member
-16 SASDSPP
+16 SGSDSLP

-39 FISPEELPQHEL
+39 FITPEELQQQEL

-63 TSTLNPNAAEFTPRA
+63 TSNLNPNAAEFTPRA
-78 SSTTTSHQFETFCL
+78 SSTATSHQFETFCL
-92 PYSSTPPQNELLCN
+92 PYSSTTPQNEPFLRY

-111 LDNLDLYTDWS
+111 LYTDCP
-122 HNPYAPYAGPFV
+122 HNPYAPYEEPFV
-134 CAPHTHTYPAD
+134 CAPYPAD

-179 PSKPH
+179 PSTPH

-197 GESPLDVICDSI
+197 GVSPLDVICDSI
-209 RLAQTELFFCIYKI
+209 RLARTELFFCIYKI
-223 SSPQIIAA
+223 SSPKIIEA
-231 ILERAD
+231 ILERAN
-237 AGVRVHLQ
+237 AGVRVLLQ
-245 YQYISNHE
+245 YQFISNHE
-253 SLLSHPNVILQQ
+253 SLLSHPNVILKQ

-273 LHRKNLVIDNW
+273 LHRKNVVIDNW
-284 LAILGSANFSDGA
+284 LAILGSANFADGA
-297 FTHDTNLLAI
+297 FTRDTNLVAI
-307 VKSPSLCQLIKD
+307 VKSPSLCQRIKER
-319 NSSGPCNAGLQ
+319 SSGPCTADLQ
-330 RLDYYSISRRK
+330 QLDYYILTRHKSSRT
-341 SVEILQNITTAIHSA
+341 LQNIVAAIRSA
-356 NKTIRVAMFILSNK
+356 DKTIRIAMFILSNRH
-370 KILAALHAAAER
+370 ILAALHEAAQR

-397 PFEFLHAIGS
+397 PFEFLHNLGS

-418 SLHCK
+418 FLHCK
-423 VCCIDHKTLIISSA
+423 ACCIDLKTLILSSA
-437 NWTKR
+437 NWTRR
-442 GVQFNIEDLLIV
+442 GVQFNIEDILIV
-454 HNPTRRQLA
+454 HKPTRRQLA

-470 ELLASSRLVTLEN
+470 ELLSSSRLVTLEN
-483 AFENQNKPSSSPEED
+483 AFEHKNKPSSSPEED

>member
-16 SASDSPP
+16 SVSDSPP

-39 FISPEELPQHEL
+39 FISPEELQQQEL
-51 AAAIGNLSLGLQ
+51 AAAIGNLSLGLP
-63 TSTLNPNAAEFTPRA
+63 TSSLNPNAAEFTPRA
-78 SSTTTSHQFETFCL
+78 SSTATSHQFETFCL
-92 PYSSTPPQNELLCN
+92 PYSSTSPQNEPFLRY

-111 LDNLDLYTDWS
+111 LYTDCP
-122 HNPYAPYAGPFV
+122 HNPYAPYEEPFV
-134 CAPHTHTYPAD
+134 CAPYPAD

-153 CNRNALEEGA
+153 CNRNSLEEGA

-173 PFLSNT
+173 PFLSKT
-179 PSKPH
+179 PSTPH

-197 GESPLDVICDSI
+197 GESSLDVICDSI

-223 SSPQIIAA
+223 SSPKIIEA
-231 ILERAD
+231 ILERAN
-237 AGVRVHLQ
+237 AGVRVLLQ
-245 YQYISNHE
+245 YQFISNHE

-265 FESRRDAL
+265 FESRRAAL
-273 LHRKNLVIDNW
+273 LHRKNVVIDNW
-284 LAILGSANFSDGA
+284 LAILGSANFADGA
-297 FTHDTNLLAI
+297 FTRDTNLLAI
-307 VKSPSLCQLIKD
+307 VKSPSLCQRIQER
-319 NSSGPCNAGLQ
+319 SSGPCTAGLQ
-330 RLDYYSISRRK
+330 QLDYYILTRHKSSRT
-341 SVEILQNITTAIHSA
+341 LQNIVAAIRSA
-356 NKTIRVAMFILSNK
+356 DKTIRIAMFILSNRT
-370 KILAALHAAAER
+370 ILAALHEAAQR

-397 PFEFLHAIGS
+397 PFEILHNLGS

-418 SLHCK
+418 FLHCK
-423 VCCIDHKTLIISSA
+423 ACCIDLKTLILSSA
-437 NWTKR
+437 NWTRR
-442 GVQFNIEDLLIV
+442 GVQFNIEDLLII
-454 HNPTRRQLA
+454 HKPTRRQLA

-470 ELLASSRLVTLEN
+470 ELLSSSRLVTLEN
-483 AFENQNKPSSSPEED
+483 AFEHKNKPSSSPEED

>member
-10 SPYQES
+10 SPYQEPS
-16 SASDSPP
+16 VSDSPL

-34 ELGAY
+34 EEGAY
-39 FISPEELPQHEL
+39 FISPEELQQQEL

-63 TSTLNPNAAEFTPRA
+63 TSSLNPNAAEFTPRA
-78 SSTTTSHQFETFCL
+78 SSTATSHQFETFCL
-92 PYSSTPPQNELLCN
+92 PYSSTSPQNEPFLRY
-106 LDSLD
+106 
-111 LDNLDLYTDWS
+111 LDNLDLYTDCP
-122 HNPYAPYAGPFV
+122 HNPYSPYEGPFV
-134 CAPHTHTYPAD
+134 CAPHTHPYPDD

-163 LVTHF
+163 LVTHL

-179 PSKPH
+179 PSTPH

-197 GESPLDVICDSI
+197 GVSPLDVICDSI

-223 SSPQIIAA
+223 SSPKIIEA
-231 ILERAD
+231 ILERAN
-237 AGVRVHLQ
+237 AGVRVYLQ

-284 LAILGSANFSDGA
+284 LAILGSANFADGA
-297 FTHDTNLLAI
+297 FTRDINIVAI
-307 VKSPSLCQLIKD
+307 VKSPSLCQRIKER
-319 NSSGPCNAGLQ
+319 SSGPCTAGLQ
-330 RLDYYSISRRK
+330 QLDYYILTRHKSSRT
-341 SVEILQNITTAIHSA
+341 LQNIVAAIRSA
-356 NKTIRVAMFILSNK
+356 DKTIRIAMFILSNRT
-370 KILAALHAAAER
+370 ILAALHEAAQR

-392 RDKHT
+392 RDKRT
-397 PFEFLHAIGS
+397 PFEFLHNLGS
-407 SVDLYEGVCEG
+407 SVDLYEAVCEG
-418 SLHCK
+418 FLHCK
-423 VCCIDHKTLIISSA
+423 ACCIDLKTLILSSA
-437 NWTKR
+437 NWTRR
-442 GVQFNIEDLLIV
+442 GVQFNIEDLLII
-454 HNPTRRQLA
+454 HKPTRRQLA

-470 ELLASSRLVTLEN
+470 EILSSSRLVTAEN
-483 AFENQNKPSSSPEED
+483 AFEHKNKPSSSPEED

>member
-16 SASDSPP
+16 SGSDSLP

-39 FISPEELPQHEL
+39 FISPEELQQQEL

-63 TSTLNPNAAEFTPRA
+63 TSDLNPNAAEFTPRT
-78 SSTTTSHQFETFCL
+78 SSTATSHQFETFCL
-92 PYSSTPPQNELLCN
+92 PYSSATPHNEPFLRY

-111 LDNLDLYTDWS
+111 LYTDCP
-122 HNPYAPYAGPFV
+122 HNPYAPYEEPFV
-134 CAPHTHTYPAD
+134 CAPYPAD

-179 PSKPH
+179 PSTPH

-197 GESPLDVICDSI
+197 GVSPLDVICDSI
-209 RLAQTELFFCIYKI
+209 RLARTELFFCIYKI
-223 SSPQIIAA
+223 SSPKIIEA
-231 ILERAD
+231 ILERAN
-237 AGVRVHLQ
+237 AGVRVLLQ
-245 YQYISNHE
+245 YQFISNHE

-273 LHRKNLVIDNW
+273 LHRKNVVIDNW
-284 LAILGSANFSDGA
+284 LAILGSANFADGA
-297 FTHDTNLLAI
+297 FTRDTNLVAI
-307 VKSPSLCQLIKD
+307 VKSPSLCQRIKER
-319 NSSGPCNAGLQ
+319 SSGPCTADLQ
-330 RLDYYSISRRK
+330 QLDYYILTRHKSSRT
-341 SVEILQNITTAIHSA
+341 LQNIVAAIRSA
-356 NKTIRVAMFILSNK
+356 DKTIRIAMFILSNRH
-370 KILAALHAAAER
+370 ILAALHEAAQR

-397 PFEFLHAIGS
+397 PFEFLHNLGS

-418 SLHCK
+418 FLHCK
-423 VCCIDHKTLIISSA
+423 ACCIDLKTLILSSA
-437 NWTKR
+437 NWTRR

-454 HNPTRRQLA
+454 HKPTRRQLA

-470 ELLASSRLVTLEN
+470 ELLSSSRLVTLEN
-483 AFENQNKPSSSPEED
+483 AFEHKNKPSSSPEED

>member
-16 SASDSPP
+16 SGSDSLP

-39 FISPEELPQHEL
+39 FISPEELQHQEL

-63 TSTLNPNAAEFTPRA
+63 TSNLNPNAAEFTPRA
-78 SSTTTSHQFETFCL
+78 SSTATSHQFETFCL
-92 PYSSTPPQNELLCN
+92 PYSSTTPQNEPFLRY

-111 LDNLDLYTDWS
+111 LYTDCP
-122 HNPYAPYAGPFV
+122 HNPYAPYEEPFV
-134 CAPHTHTYPAD
+134 CAPYPAD

-179 PSKPH
+179 PSTPH

-197 GESPLDVICDSI
+197 GVSPLDVICDSI
-209 RLAQTELFFCIYKI
+209 RLARTELFFCIYKI
-223 SSPQIIAA
+223 SSPKIIEA
-231 ILERAD
+231 ILERAN
-237 AGVRVHLQ
+237 AGVRVLLQ
-245 YQYISNHE
+245 YQFISNHE

-273 LHRKNLVIDNW
+273 LHRKNVVIDNW
-284 LAILGSANFSDGA
+284 LAILGSANFADGA
-297 FTHDTNLLAI
+297 FTRDTNLVAI
-307 VKSPSLCQLIKD
+307 VKSPSLCQRIKER
-319 NSSGPCNAGLQ
+319 SSGPCTADLQ
-330 RLDYYSISRRK
+330 QLDYYILTRHKSSRT
-341 SVEILQNITTAIHSA
+341 LQNIVAAIRSA
-356 NKTIRVAMFILSNK
+356 DKTIRIAMFILSNRH
-370 KILAALHAAAER
+370 ILAALHEAAQR

-397 PFEFLHAIGS
+397 PFEFLHNLGS

-418 SLHCK
+418 FLHCK
-423 VCCIDHKTLIISSA
+423 ACCIDLKTLILSSA
-437 NWTKR
+437 NWTRR

-454 HNPTRRQLA
+454 HKPTRRQLA

-470 ELLASSRLVTLEN
+470 ELLSSSRLVTLEN
-483 AFENQNKPSSSPEED
+483 AFEHKNKPSSSPEED

>member
-1 MSINRNSNY
+1 M
-10 SPYQES
+10 
-16 SASDSPP
+16 
-23 PLQRGPQASPE
+23 
-34 ELGAY
+34 
-39 FISPEELPQHEL
+39 
-51 AAAIGNLSLGLQ
+51 
-63 TSTLNPNAAEFTPRA
+63 
-78 SSTTTSHQFETFCL
+78 
-92 PYSSTPPQNELLCN
+92 
-106 LDSLD
+106 
-111 LDNLDLYTDWS
+111 
-122 HNPYAPYAGPFV
+122 
-134 CAPHTHTYPAD
+134 
-145 TESPQEEP
+145 
-153 CNRNALEEGA
+153 
-163 LVTHF
+163 
-168 AAHST
+168 
-173 PFLSNT
+173 
-179 PSKPH
+179 
-184 LPGEALQ
+184 
-191 LFSTQS
+191 
-197 GESPLDVICDSI
+197 ICDSI

-237 AGVRVHLQ
+237 AGVHVHLQ

-454 HNPTRRQLA
+454 HKPTRRQLA

-470 ELLASSRLVTLEN
+470 ELLSSSRLVTAEN
-483 AFENQNKPSSSPEED
+483 AFEHKNKPSSSPEED

>member
-10 SPYQES
+10 SPYQEPS
-16 SASDSPP
+16 VSDSLP

-34 ELGAY
+34 EAGAY
-39 FISPEELPQHEL
+39 FISPEELPQQEL
-51 AAAIGNLSLGLQ
+51 AAAIENLSLGLQ
-63 TSTLNPNAAEFTPRA
+63 TSDLNPNAAEFTPRA
-78 SSTTTSHQFETFCL
+78 SSTATSHQFETFCL
-92 PYSSTPPQNELLCN
+92 PYSSTSPQNELLCN
-106 LDSLD
+106 LDTLD

-122 HNPYAPYAGPFV
+122 HNPYTPYEGPFV
-134 CAPHTHTYPAD
+134 CAPHTHPYPDD

-163 LVTHF
+163 LVTHL

-179 PSKPH
+179 PSTPH

-197 GESPLDVICDSI
+197 GVSPLDVICDSI

-223 SSPQIIAA
+223 SSPKIIEA
-231 ILERAD
+231 ILERAN
-237 AGVRVHLQ
+237 AGVRVLLQ
-245 YQYISNHE
+245 YQFISNHE

-284 LAILGSANFSDGA
+284 LAILGSANFADGA
-297 FTHDTNLLAI
+297 FTRDINILAM
-307 VKSPSLCQLIKD
+307 VKSPSLCQRIKER
-319 NSSGPCNAGLQ
+319 SSGPCTAGLQ
-330 RLDYYSISRRK
+330 QLDYYILTRHKSSRT
-341 SVEILQNITTAIHSA
+341 LQNIVAAIRSA
-356 NKTIRVAMFILSNK
+356 EKTIRIAMFILSNRT
-370 KILAALHAAAER
+370 ILAALHEVAQR

-392 RDKHT
+392 RDKRT
-397 PFEFLHAIGS
+397 PFEFLHALGS

-418 SLHCK
+418 LLHCK
-423 VCCIDHKTLIISSA
+423 VCCIDLKTLILSSA
-437 NWTKR
+437 NWTRR
-442 GVQFNIEDLLIV
+442 GVQFNIEDLLII
-454 HNPTRRQLA
+454 HKPTPRQLA

-470 ELLASSRLVTLEN
+470 ELLASSRLVTSEN
-483 AFENQNKPSSSPEED
+483 AFECHNKLSSSHED
-498 E
+498 DE

>member
-10 SPYQES
+10 SPYQEPS
-16 SASDSPP
+16 VSDSPL

-34 ELGAY
+34 EEGAY
-39 FISPEELPQHEL
+39 FISPEELQQQEL

-63 TSTLNPNAAEFTPRA
+63 TSSLNPAAAEFTPRA
-78 SSTTTSHQFETFCL
+78 SSTAASHQFETFCL
-92 PYSSTPPQNELLCN
+92 PYSSTSPQNEPFLRY

-111 LDNLDLYTDWS
+111 LYTDCP
-122 HNPYAPYAGPFV
+122 HNPYAPYEGPFV
-134 CAPHTHTYPAD
+134 CAPYPAD

-163 LVTHF
+163 LVTHL

-179 PSKPH
+179 PSTPH

-197 GESPLDVICDSI
+197 GVSPLDVICDSI
-209 RLAQTELFFCIYKI
+209 RLAKAELFFCIYKI
-223 SSPQIIAA
+223 SSPQIIEA
-231 ILERAD
+231 ILERAN
-237 AGVRVHLQ
+237 AGVRVYLQ

-284 LAILGSANFSDGA
+284 LAILGSANFADGA
-297 FTHDTNLLAI
+297 FTRDINILAM
-307 VKSPSLCQLIKD
+307 VKSPSLCQRIKER
-319 NSSGPCNAGLQ
+319 SSGPCTAGLQ
-330 RLDYYSISRRK
+330 QLDYYILTRHKSSRT
-341 SVEILQNITTAIHSA
+341 LQNIVAAIRSA
-356 NKTIRVAMFILSNK
+356 DKTIRIAMFILSNRT
-370 KILAALHAAAER
+370 ILSALHEVAQR

-392 RDKHT
+392 RDKRT
-397 PFEFLHAIGS
+397 PFEFLHALGS

-418 SLHCK
+418 LLHCK
-423 VCCIDHKTLIISSA
+423 VCCIDLKTLILSSA
-437 NWTKR
+437 NWTRR

-454 HNPTRRQLA
+454 HKPTPRQLA

-470 ELLASSRLVTLEN
+470 ELLASSRLVTSEN
-483 AFENQNKPSSSPEED
+483 AFECHNKLSSSHED
-498 E
+498 DE

>member
-16 SASDSPP
+16 SVSDSPL

-34 ELGAY
+34 EAGAY

-63 TSTLNPNAAEFTPRA
+63 TSDLNPNAAEFTPRA
-78 SSTTTSHQFETFCL
+78 SSTATSHQFETFCL
-92 PYSSTPPQNELLCN
+92 PYSSTSPQNEPFLRY

-111 LDNLDLYTDWS
+111 LYTDCP
-122 HNPYAPYAGPFV
+122 HNPYTTYEEPFV
-134 CAPHTHTYPAD
+134 CAPYPAD

-179 PSKPH
+179 PSTPH

-197 GESPLDVICDSI
+197 GVSPLDVICDSI
-209 RLAQTELFFCIYKI
+209 RLAQTEIFFCIYKI
-223 SSPQIIAA
+223 SSPRIIEA
-231 ILERAD
+231 ILERAN
-237 AGVRVHLQ
+237 AGVRVLLQ
-245 YQYISNHE
+245 YQFISNHE
-253 SLLSHPNVILQQ
+253 SLLPHPNIILQQ
-265 FESRRDAL
+265 FESRRAAL

-284 LAILGSANFSDGA
+284 LAILGSANFADGA
-297 FTHDTNLLAI
+297 FTRDINIVAI
-307 VKSPSLCQLIKD
+307 VKSPSLCQRIQER
-319 NSSGPCNAGLQ
+319 SSGPCTAGLQ
-330 RLDYYSISRRK
+330 QLDYYILTRHKSSRT
-341 SVEILQNITTAIHSA
+341 LQNIVTAIHSA
-356 NKTIRVAMFILSNK
+356 EKTIRIAMFILSNRT
-370 KILAALHAAAER
+370 ILTALHEAAQR

-397 PFEFLHAIGS
+397 PFEFLHNLGS
-407 SVDLYEGVCEG
+407 SVDLYEAVCEG
-418 SLHCK
+418 FLHCK
-423 VCCIDHKTLIISSA
+423 ACCIDLKTLILSSA
-437 NWTKR
+437 NWTRR
-442 GVQFNIEDLLIV
+442 GVQFNIEDLLII
-454 HNPTRRQLA
+454 HKPTRRQLA

-470 ELLASSRLVTLEN
+470 EILSSSRLVTAEN
-483 AFENQNKPSSSPEED
+483 AFEHKNKPSSSPEED

>member
-16 SASDSPP
+16 SVSDSPP

-39 FISPEELPQHEL
+39 FISPEELQQQEL
-51 AAAIGNLSLGLQ
+51 AAAIGNLSLGLP
-63 TSTLNPNAAEFTPRA
+63 TSSLNPNAAEFTPRA
-78 SSTTTSHQFETFCL
+78 SSTATSHQFETFCL
-92 PYSSTPPQNELLCN
+92 PYSSTSPQNEPFLRY

-111 LDNLDLYTDWS
+111 LYTDCP
-122 HNPYAPYAGPFV
+122 HNPYAPYEEPFV
-134 CAPHTHTYPAD
+134 CAPYPAD

-153 CNRNALEEGA
+153 CNRNSLEEGA

-173 PFLSNT
+173 PFLSKT
-179 PSKPH
+179 PSTPH

-197 GESPLDVICDSI
+197 GVSTLDVICYSI
-209 RLAQTELFFCIYKI
+209 RLARTELFFCIYKI
-223 SSPQIIAA
+223 SSPKIIEA
-231 ILERAD
+231 ILERAN
-237 AGVRVHLQ
+237 AGVRVLLQ
-245 YQYISNHE
+245 YQFISNHE

-265 FESRRDAL
+265 FESRRAAL
-273 LHRKNLVIDNW
+273 LHRKNVVIDNW
-284 LAILGSANFSDGA
+284 LAILGSANFADGA
-297 FTHDTNLLAI
+297 FTRDTNLLAI
-307 VKSPSLCQLIKD
+307 VKSPSLCQRIQER
-319 NSSGPCNAGLQ
+319 SSGPCTAGLQ
-330 RLDYYSISRRK
+330 QLDYYILTRHKSSRT
-341 SVEILQNITTAIHSA
+341 LQNIVAAIRSA
-356 NKTIRVAMFILSNK
+356 DKTIRIAMFILSNRT
-370 KILAALHAAAER
+370 ILAALHEAAQR

-397 PFEFLHAIGS
+397 PFEILHNLGS

-418 SLHCK
+418 FLHCK
-423 VCCIDHKTLIISSA
+423 ACCIDLKTLILSSA
-437 NWTKR
+437 NWTRR
-442 GVQFNIEDLLIV
+442 GVQFNIEDLLII
-454 HNPTRRQLA
+454 HKPTRRQLA

-470 ELLASSRLVTLEN
+470 ELLSSSRLVTLEN
-483 AFENQNKPSSSPEED
+483 AFEHKNKPSSSPEED

>member
-16 SASDSPP
+16 SGSDSLP

-34 ELGAY
+34 EAGAY

-63 TSTLNPNAAEFTPRA
+63 TSNLNPNAAEFTPRA
-78 SSTTTSHQFETFCL
+78 SSTATSHQFETFCL
-92 PYSSTPPQNELLCN
+92 PYSSTPQDELLCN
-106 LDSLD
+106 LDTLD
-111 LDNLDLYTDWS
+111 LDNLDLYTDCP
-122 HNPYAPYAGPFV
+122 HNPYAPYEEPFV
-134 CAPHTHTYPAD
+134 CAPYPAD

-153 CNRNALEEGA
+153 CSNRNALEEGA
-163 LVTHF
+163 LVTHL

-173 PFLSNT
+173 PLLSNT
-179 PSKPH
+179 PSAPH

-197 GESPLDVICDSI
+197 GVSPLDVICDSI

-223 SSPQIIAA
+223 SSPKIIEA
-231 ILERAD
+231 ILERAN
-237 AGVRVHLQ
+237 AGVRVLLQ
-245 YQYISNHE
+245 YQFISNHE
-253 SLLSHPNVILQQ
+253 SLLSHPNIILQQ

-284 LAILGSANFSDGA
+284 LAILGSANFADGA
-297 FTHDTNLLAI
+297 FTRDINIVAI
-307 VKSPSLCQLIKD
+307 VKSPSLCQRIQER
-319 NSSGPCNAGLQ
+319 SSGPCTAGLQ
-330 RLDYYSISRRK
+330 QLDYYILTRHKSSRT
-341 SVEILQNITTAIHSA
+341 LQNIVTAIHSA
-356 NKTIRVAMFILSNK
+356 EKTIRIAMFILSNRT
-370 KILAALHAAAER
+370 ILAALHEAAQR

-397 PFEFLHAIGS
+397 PFEILHNLGS
-407 SVDLYEGVCEG
+407 SVDLYEAVCEG
-418 SLHCK
+418 FLHCK
-423 VCCIDHKTLIISSA
+423 ACCIDLKTLILSSA
-437 NWTKR
+437 NWTRR
-442 GVQFNIEDLLIV
+442 GVQFNIEDLLII
-454 HNPTRRQLA
+454 HKPTRRQLA

-470 ELLASSRLVTLEN
+470 EILSSSRLVTAEN
-483 AFENQNKPSSSPEED
+483 AFEHKNKPSSSPEED

>member
-16 SASDSPP
+16 SVSDSPP

-39 FISPEELPQHEL
+39 FISPEELQQQEL

-63 TSTLNPNAAEFTPRA
+63 TSNLNPNAAEFTPRA
-78 SSTTTSHQFETFCL
+78 SSTATSHQFETFCL
-92 PYSSTPPQNELLCN
+92 PYSSTTPQNEPFLRY

-111 LDNLDLYTDWS
+111 LYTDCP
-122 HNPYAPYAGPFV
+122 HNPYAPYEEPFV
-134 CAPHTHTYPAD
+134 CAPYPAD

-179 PSKPH
+179 PSTPH

-197 GESPLDVICDSI
+197 GVSPLDVICDSI
-209 RLAQTELFFCIYKI
+209 RLARTELFFCIYKI
-223 SSPQIIAA
+223 SSPKIIEA
-231 ILERAD
+231 ILERAN
-237 AGVRVHLQ
+237 AGVRVLLQ
-245 YQYISNHE
+245 YQFISNHE

-273 LHRKNLVIDNW
+273 LHRKNVVIDNW
-284 LAILGSANFSDGA
+284 LAILGSANFADGA
-297 FTHDTNLLAI
+297 FTRDTNLVAI
-307 VKSPSLCQLIKD
+307 VKSPSLCQRIKER
-319 NSSGPCNAGLQ
+319 SSGPCTADLQ
-330 RLDYYSISRRK
+330 QLDYYILTRHKSSRT
-341 SVEILQNITTAIHSA
+341 LQNIVAAIRSA
-356 NKTIRVAMFILSNK
+356 DKTIRIAMFILSNRH
-370 KILAALHAAAER
+370 ILAALHEAAQR

-397 PFEFLHAIGS
+397 PFEFLHNLGS

-418 SLHCK
+418 FLHCK
-423 VCCIDHKTLIISSA
+423 ACCIDLKTLILSSA
-437 NWTKR
+437 NWTRR

-454 HNPTRRQLA
+454 HKPTRRQLA

-470 ELLASSRLVTLEN
+470 ELLSSSRLVTLEN
-483 AFENQNKPSSSPEED
+483 AFEHKNKPSSSPEED

>member
-16 SASDSPP
+16 SGSDSLP

-39 FISPEELPQHEL
+39 FISPEELQQQEL

-63 TSTLNPNAAEFTPRA
+63 TSNLNPNAAEFTPRA
-78 SSTTTSHQFETFCL
+78 SSTATSHQFETFCL
-92 PYSSTPPQNELLCN
+92 PYSSTTPQNEPFLRY

-111 LDNLDLYTDWS
+111 LYTDCP
-122 HNPYAPYAGPFV
+122 HNPYAPYEEPFV
-134 CAPHTHTYPAD
+134 CAPYPAD

-179 PSKPH
+179 PSTPH

-197 GESPLDVICDSI
+197 GVSPLDVICDSI
-209 RLAQTELFFCIYKI
+209 RLARTELFFCIYKI
-223 SSPQIIAA
+223 SSPKIIEA
-231 ILERAD
+231 ILERAN
-237 AGVRVHLQ
+237 AGVRVLLQ
-245 YQYISNHE
+245 YQFISNHE

-273 LHRKNLVIDNW
+273 LHRKNVVIDNW
-284 LAILGSANFSDGA
+284 LAILGSANFADGA
-297 FTHDTNLLAI
+297 FTRDTNLVAI
-307 VKSPSLCQLIKD
+307 VKSPSLCQRIKER
-319 NSSGPCNAGLQ
+319 SSGPCTADLQ
-330 RLDYYSISRRK
+330 QLDYYILTRHKSSRT
-341 SVEILQNITTAIHSA
+341 LQNIVAAIRSA
-356 NKTIRVAMFILSNK
+356 DKTIRIAMFILSNRH
-370 KILAALHAAAER
+370 ILAALHEAAQR

-397 PFEFLHAIGS
+397 PFEFLHNLGS

-418 SLHCK
+418 FLHCK
-423 VCCIDHKTLIISSA
+423 ACCIDLKTLILSSA
-437 NWTKR
+437 NWTRR

-454 HNPTRRQLA
+454 HKPTRRQLA

-470 ELLASSRLVTLEN
+470 ELLSSSRLVTLEN
-483 AFENQNKPSSSPEED
+483 AFEHKTTPSSSPEED

>member
-16 SASDSPP
+16 SVSDSPL

-39 FISPEELPQHEL
+39 FISPEELQQQEL

-63 TSTLNPNAAEFTPRA
+63 TSDLNPNAAEFTPRA
-78 SSTTTSHQFETFCL
+78 SSTATSHRFETFCL
-92 PYSSTPPQNELLCN
+92 PYSSTTPQNELLCN
-106 LDSLD
+106 LDTLD

-122 HNPYAPYAGPFV
+122 HNPYAPYEEPFV
-134 CAPHTHTYPAD
+134 CAPHTHPYPDD

-163 LVTHF
+163 LVTHL

-179 PSKPH
+179 PATPH

-197 GESPLDVICDSI
+197 GVSPLDVICDSI

-223 SSPQIIAA
+223 SSPKIIEA
-231 ILERAD
+231 ILERAN
-237 AGVRVHLQ
+237 AGVRVLLQ
-245 YQYISNHE
+245 YQFISNHE
-253 SLLSHPNVILQQ
+253 SLLSHPNIILQQ

-284 LAILGSANFSDGA
+284 LAILGSANFADGA
-297 FTHDTNLLAI
+297 FTRDINIVAI
-307 VKSPSLCQLIKD
+307 VKSPSLCQRIQER
-319 NSSGPCNAGLQ
+319 SSGPCTAGLQ
-330 RLDYYSISRRK
+330 QLDYYILTRHKSSRT
-341 SVEILQNITTAIHSA
+341 LQNIVTAIHSA
-356 NKTIRVAMFILSNK
+356 EKTIRIAMFILSNRT
-370 KILAALHAAAER
+370 ILAALHEAAQR

-397 PFEFLHAIGS
+397 PFEILHNLGS
-407 SVDLYEGVCEG
+407 SVDLYEAVCEG
-418 SLHCK
+418 FLHCK
-423 VCCIDHKTLIISSA
+423 ACCIDLKTLILSSA
-437 NWTKR
+437 NWTRR
-442 GVQFNIEDLLIV
+442 GVQFNIEDLLII
-454 HNPTRRQLA
+454 HKPTRRQLA

-470 ELLASSRLVTLEN
+470 EILSSSRLVTAEN
-483 AFENQNKPSSSPEED
+483 AFEHKNKPSSSPEED

>member
-16 SASDSPP
+16 SVSDSPP

-39 FISPEELPQHEL
+39 FISPEELQQQEL
-51 AAAIGNLSLGLQ
+51 AAAIGNLSLGLP
-63 TSTLNPNAAEFTPRA
+63 TSSLNPNAAEFTPRA
-78 SSTTTSHQFETFCL
+78 SSTATSHQFETFCL
-92 PYSSTPPQNELLCN
+92 PYSSTSPQNEPFLRY

-111 LDNLDLYTDWS
+111 LYTDCP
-122 HNPYAPYAGPFV
+122 HNPYAPYEEPFV
-134 CAPHTHTYPAD
+134 CAPYPAD

-153 CNRNALEEGA
+153 CNRNSLEEGA

-179 PSKPH
+179 PSTPH

-197 GESPLDVICDSI
+197 GESSLDVICDSI

-223 SSPQIIAA
+223 SSPKIIEA
-231 ILERAD
+231 ILERAN
-237 AGVRVHLQ
+237 AGVRVLLQ
-245 YQYISNHE
+245 YQFISNHE

-265 FESRRDAL
+265 FESRRAAL
-273 LHRKNLVIDNW
+273 LHRKNVVIDNW
-284 LAILGSANFSDGA
+284 LAILGSANFADGA
-297 FTHDTNLLAI
+297 FTRDTNLLAI
-307 VKSPSLCQLIKD
+307 VKSPSLCQRIQER
-319 NSSGPCNAGLQ
+319 SSGPCTAGLQ
-330 RLDYYSISRRK
+330 QLDYYILTRHKSSRT
-341 SVEILQNITTAIHSA
+341 LQNSVAAIRSA
-356 NKTIRVAMFILSNK
+356 DTTIRIAMFILSNRT
-370 KILAALHAAAER
+370 ILAALHEAAQR

-397 PFEFLHAIGS
+397 PFEILHNLGS
-407 SVDLYEGVCEG
+407 SVDLYEAVCEG
-418 SLHCK
+418 FLHCTA
-423 VCCIDHKTLIISSA
+423 CCIDLKTLILSSA
-437 NWTKR
+437 NWTRR

-454 HNPTRRQLA
+454 HKPTRRQLA

-470 ELLASSRLVTLEN
+470 ELLSSSRLVTLEN
-483 AFENQNKPSSSPEED
+483 AFEHKNKPSSSPEED

>member
-16 SASDSPP
+16 SGSDSLP

-34 ELGAY
+34 EAGAY
-39 FISPEELPQHEL
+39 FISPEELQQQEL

-63 TSTLNPNAAEFTPRA
+63 TSNLNPNAAEFTPRA
-78 SSTTTSHQFETFCL
+78 SSTATSHQFETFCL
-92 PYSSTPPQNELLCN
+92 PYSSTTPQNEPFLRY

-111 LDNLDLYTDWS
+111 LYTDCP
-122 HNPYAPYAGPFV
+122 HNPYAPYEEPFV
-134 CAPHTHTYPAD
+134 CAPYPAD

-179 PSKPH
+179 PSTPH

-197 GESPLDVICDSI
+197 GVSPLDVICDSI

-237 AGVRVHLQ
+237 AGVRVYVQ

-284 LAILGSANFSDGA
+284 LAILGSANFADGA
-297 FTHDTNLLAI
+297 FTRDTNIVAI
-307 VKSPSLCQLIKD
+307 VKSPSLCQRIQD
-319 NSSGPCNAGLQ
+319 RSSGPCTAGLQ
-330 RLDYYSISRRK
+330 QLDYYILTRHKSSRT
-341 SVEILQNITTAIHSA
+341 LQNIVAAIRSA
-356 NKTIRVAMFILSNK
+356 DKTIRIAMFILSNRT
-370 KILAALHAAAER
+370 ILAALHEAAQR

-392 RDKHT
+392 RDKRT
-397 PFEFLHAIGS
+397 PFEFLHALGS

-418 SLHCK
+418 LLHCK
-423 VCCIDHKTLIISSA
+423 VCCIDLKTLILSSA
-437 NWTKR
+437 NWTRR

-454 HNPTRRQLA
+454 HKPTPRQLA

-470 ELLASSRLVTLEN
+470 ELLASSRLVTSEN
-483 AFENQNKPSSSPEED
+483 AFECHNKLSSSHED
-498 E
+498 DE

>member
-16 SASDSPP
+16 SGSDSPP

-34 ELGAY
+34 EGGAY

-51 AAAIGNLSLGLQ
+51 AAAIENLSLGLQ
-63 TSTLNPNAAEFTPRA
+63 TSSLNPNAAEFTPRA
-78 SSTTTSHQFETFCL
+78 SSTATSHQFETFCL
-92 PYSSTPPQNELLCN
+92 PYSSTSPQNELFLRY
-106 LDSLD
+106 
-111 LDNLDLYTDWS
+111 LDNLDLYTD
-122 HNPYAPYAGPFV
+122 HNPYSSYEGPFV
-134 CAPHTHTYPAD
+134 CAPHTHPYPAD

-163 LVTHF
+163 LVTHL

-173 PFLSNT
+173 PLLSNT
-179 PSKPH
+179 PSAPH

-197 GESPLDVICDSI
+197 GVSPLDVICDSI

-223 SSPQIIAA
+223 SSPKIIEA
-231 ILERAD
+231 ILERAN
-237 AGVRVHLQ
+237 AGVRVLLQ
-245 YQYISNHE
+245 YQFISNHE

-273 LHRKNLVIDNW
+273 LHRKNVVIDNW
-284 LAILGSANFSDGA
+284 LAILGSANFADGA
-297 FTHDTNLLAI
+297 FTRDTNLVAI
-307 VKSPSLCQLIKD
+307 VKSPSLCQRIKER
-319 NSSGPCNAGLQ
+319 SSGPCTAGLQ
-330 RLDYYSISRRK
+330 QLDYYILTRHKSSRT
-341 SVEILQNITTAIHSA
+341 LQNIVAAIRSA
-356 NKTIRVAMFILSNK
+356 DKTIRIAMFILSNRH
-370 KILAALHAAAER
+370 ILAALHEAAQR

-397 PFEFLHAIGS
+397 PFEFLHNLGS

-418 SLHCK
+418 FLHCK
-423 VCCIDHKTLIISSA
+423 ACCIDLKTLILSSA
-437 NWTKR
+437 NWTRR

-454 HNPTRRQLA
+454 HKPTRRQLA

-470 ELLASSRLVTLEN
+470 ELLSSSRLVTLEN
-483 AFENQNKPSSSPEED
+483 AFEHKNKPSSSPEED

>member
-10 SPYQES
+10 SPYQEPS
-16 SASDSPP
+16 VSDSPL

-34 ELGAY
+34 EEGAY
-39 FISPEELPQHEL
+39 FISPEELQQQEL

-63 TSTLNPNAAEFTPRA
+63 TSSLNPAAAEFTPRA
-78 SSTTTSHQFETFCL
+78 SSTAASHQFETFCL
-92 PYSSTPPQNELLCN
+92 PYSSTSPQNEPFLRY

-111 LDNLDLYTDWS
+111 LYTDCP
-122 HNPYAPYAGPFV
+122 HNPYAPYEGPFV
-134 CAPHTHTYPAD
+134 CAPYPAD

-163 LVTHF
+163 LVTHL

-173 PFLSNT
+173 PFLPNT
-179 PSKPH
+179 PSTPH

-197 GESPLDVICDSI
+197 GVSPLDVICDSI
-209 RLAQTELFFCIYKI
+209 RLAKAELFFCIYKI
-223 SSPQIIAA
+223 SSPQIIEA
-231 ILERAD
+231 ILERAN
-237 AGVRVHLQ
+237 AGVRVYLQ

-284 LAILGSANFSDGA
+284 LAILGSANFADGA
-297 FTHDTNLLAI
+297 FTRDINILAM
-307 VKSPSLCQLIKD
+307 VKSPSLCQRIKER
-319 NSSGPCNAGLQ
+319 SSGPCTAGLQ
-330 RLDYYSISRRK
+330 QLDYYILTRHKSSRT
-341 SVEILQNITTAIHSA
+341 LQNIVAAIRSA
-356 NKTIRVAMFILSNK
+356 EKTIRIAMFILSNRT
-370 KILAALHAAAER
+370 ILAALHEVAQR

-392 RDKHT
+392 RDKRT
-397 PFEFLHAIGS
+397 PFEFLHALGS

-418 SLHCK
+418 LLHCK
-423 VCCIDHKTLIISSA
+423 VCCIDLKTLILSSA
-437 NWTKR
+437 NWTRR

-454 HNPTRRQLA
+454 HKPTPRQLA
-463 VFFNLWG
+463 AFFNLWG
-470 ELLASSRLVTLEN
+470 ELLASSRLVTSEN
-483 AFENQNKPSSSPEED
+483 AFECHNKLSSSHED
-498 E
+498 DE

>member
-16 SASDSPP
+16 SGSDSLP

-39 FISPEELPQHEL
+39 FISPEELQQQEL

-63 TSTLNPNAAEFTPRA
+63 TSNLNPNAAEFTPRA
-78 SSTTTSHQFETFCL
+78 SSTATSHQFETFCL
-92 PYSSTPPQNELLCN
+92 PYSSATPHNEPFLRY

-111 LDNLDLYTDWS
+111 LYTDCP
-122 HNPYAPYAGPFV
+122 HNPYAPYEEPFV
-134 CAPHTHTYPAD
+134 CAPYPAD

-179 PSKPH
+179 PSTPH

-197 GESPLDVICDSI
+197 GVSPLDVICDSI
-209 RLAQTELFFCIYKI
+209 RLARTELFFCIYKI
-223 SSPQIIAA
+223 SSPKIIEA
-231 ILERAD
+231 ILERAN
-237 AGVRVHLQ
+237 AGVRVLLQ
-245 YQYISNHE
+245 YQFISNHE

-273 LHRKNLVIDNW
+273 LHRKNVVIDNW
-284 LAILGSANFSDGA
+284 LAILGSANFADGA
-297 FTHDTNLLAI
+297 FTRDTNLVAI
-307 VKSPSLCQLIKD
+307 VKSPSLCQRIKER
-319 NSSGPCNAGLQ
+319 SSGPCTADLQ
-330 RLDYYSISRRK
+330 QLDYYILTRHKSSRT
-341 SVEILQNITTAIHSA
+341 LQNIVAAIRSA
-356 NKTIRVAMFILSNK
+356 DKTIRIAMFILSNRH
-370 KILAALHAAAER
+370 ILAALHEAAQR

-397 PFEFLHAIGS
+397 PFEFLHNLGS

-418 SLHCK
+418 FLHCK
-423 VCCIDHKTLIISSA
+423 ACCIDLKTLILSSA
-437 NWTKR
+437 NWTRR

-454 HNPTRRQLA
+454 HKPTRRQLA

-470 ELLASSRLVTLEN
+470 ELLSSSRLVTLEN
-483 AFENQNKPSSSPEED
+483 AFEHKNKPSSSPEED